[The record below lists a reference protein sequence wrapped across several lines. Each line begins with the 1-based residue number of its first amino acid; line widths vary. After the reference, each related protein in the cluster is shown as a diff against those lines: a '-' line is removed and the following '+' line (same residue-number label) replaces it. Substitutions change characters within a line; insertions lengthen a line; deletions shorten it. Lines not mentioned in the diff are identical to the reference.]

1 MQDKSLLGR
10 LKRYSKERIANSID
24 KDFAD
29 AVYDAIDMI
38 DSLIDDLEEA
48 LNTIEKLEGK
58 Q

>member
-1 MQDKSLLGR
+1 MQDDSLLGR
-10 LKRYSKERIANSID
+10 LKRYSKEYIANSID

-29 AVYDAIDMI
+29 AVYEAIDCI